1 MQQQEENIVRKVL
14 KNEITWVISIA
25 TFIIAFFTQ
34 VIIPINT
41 IQLQLVSIQSDITTI
56 KGYDTRIT
64 QNSNDIIV
72 LKEQIKDRILK

>member
-14 KNEITWVISIA
+14 KNEITWIISIA

-56 KGYDTRIT
+56 KGYDARIT

-72 LKEQIKDRILK
+72 LKEQTKDRILK

>member
-1 MQQQEENIVRKVL
+1 MQHQEENIVRKVL
-14 KNEITWVISIA
+14 KNEITWIISIA

-56 KGYDTRIT
+56 KGYDARIT

-72 LKEQIKDRILK
+72 LKEQTKDRILK